1 MQGSS
6 PEEFQE
12 AMISLRRPE
21 VLAIGFDWTVLTCPH
36 WFSTSSTHQHRALVG
51 KLALRHCM
59 PQLQAHRDTGYAEIC
74 HWETNHTLLGC
85 QAWAEDLRQ
94 LKSTQFC
101 RQLIHLLLKA
111 GVVPIHL
118 TKVAKKVH
126 AECMPHL
133 MSPDSQGRRHI
144 EGILLIQIDHLIYR
158 EG

>member
-101 RQLIHLLLKA
+101 RQLIYLLLKA
-111 GVVPIHL
+111 THSSHQGGQKSPCWVYAPPHVPWQPREKTYRRDPPYTDRSSHL
-118 TKVAKKVH
+118 
-126 AECMPHL
+126 
-133 MSPDSQGRRHI
+133 
-144 EGILLIQIDHLIYR
+144 
-158 EG
+158 